1 MPCKTLRWITCL
13 WLIGA
18 TNAQAQNTTVWKTHA
33 IDNSLLGADG
43 VRFADANGD
52 QLPDIATGWEQ
63 SGIVRVYLNPGKKQV
78 GEKWPYVT
86 VGHAADVED
95 AVLVDLDGDGAK
107 DVISCSEGKT
117 LSVQV
122 HWAPGPG
129 KDYTDSTLWK
139 TEAFPVTKGAFQW
152 MFAEPF
158 QVDGQNGVDLI
169 VAGKKD
175 NDTYPQP
182 YIGWLKAPAN
192 PRDLAAWQWFPF
204 AKVGW
209 VMSIRLADINGDQLT
224 DIVYS
229 DRKGNRRACYW
240 LENPGMA
247 KSTDPWA
254 SHLIGE
260 AGHEVM
266 FLDLA
271 DLDKDGKQDVVVATK
286 DDQIHFIRKLSNDG
300 LRWETHKISYPA
312 NIGRG
317 KAVTVADIDGDH
329 QNDLVISC
337 EGAGKDRSGATR
349 SGVVY
354 LRYRNSVFDTDWQRN
369 EISGPIGRKYDLI
382 PALDIDNDG
391 DLDVISTE
399 ENNNSEG
406 GKPGL
411 GLIWYE
417 NPRSSTSLTR
427 SKP

>member
-1 MPCKTLRWITCL
+1 MLRWITCL
-13 WLIGA
+13 WLISA
-18 TNAQAQNTTVWKTHA
+18 INAQAQNTTVWKTHA

-52 QLPDIATGWEQ
+52 HLPDIATGWEQ
-63 SGIVRVYLNPGKKQV
+63 SGLVRVYLNPGKKQV
-78 GEKWPYVT
+78 GKKWPYVT
-86 VGHAADVED
+86 VGRASDVED
-95 AVLVDLDGDGAK
+95 AVIVDLDGDGAK
-107 DVISCSEGKT
+107 DVISCSEGRT
-117 LSVQV
+117 MQVQV
-122 HWAPGPG
+122 HWAPSPG
-129 KDYTDSTLWK
+129 KNYTDSTLWK
-139 TEAFPVTKGAFQW
+139 TEIFPVAKGAFQW
-152 MFAEPF
+152 MFAEPV

-169 VAGKKD
+169 VGGK
-175 NDTYPQP
+175 NHNPQS

-192 PRDLAAWQWFPF
+192 PRNLAAWQWFPL

-209 VMSIRLADINGDQLT
+209 VMSIRLADINGDHLS

-229 DRKGNRRACYW
+229 DRKGDHQGCYW
-240 LENPGMA
+240 LENPGTA
-247 KSTDPWA
+247 KSTGPWA

-286 DDQIHFIRKLSNDG
+286 DDKIHFILKLSADG
-300 LRWETHKISYPA
+300 LHWETHKISYPDH
-312 NIGRG
+312 IGRG
-317 KAVTVADIDGDH
+317 KAVTVADIDGDNR
-329 QNDLVISC
+329 NDLVISC
-337 EGAGKDRSGATR
+337 EGAGEDRSGI
-349 SGVVY
+349 VY
-354 LRYRNSVFDTDWQRN
+354 LRYRNSVFDADWQRN
-369 EISGPIGRKYDLI
+369 EISGPIGIKYDLI

-391 DLDVISTE
+391 DLDVFSTE